1 MGQKIHPI
9 GFRLGGVIDWQ
20 SQWFANKGKEYAK
33 LTNEDREIR
42 DVIVKELG
50 ENAAISKIEIE
61 RNNQEISITVFTAR
75 PGIIIGRGG
84 TRVEEL
90 KNFLEKFTNNEI
102 RLNINEIRV
111 PELVAKLVGESIAEQ
126 LERRVAFR
134 RAVNTAMQRTM
145 QVGAK
150 GIKVVISGRL
160 AGADIARTEKY
171 HQGRVPLH
179 TVRADIDYE
188 ISEANTTYG
197 VIGIKVWIY
206 KGDIIPTAENLL
218 AIKTERIQRS
228 SEVTQEQPQ
237 QKKEE
242 KGTN

>member
-1 MGQKIHPI
+1 LI
-9 GFRLGGVIDWQ
+9 
-20 SQWFANKGKEYAK
+20 N
-33 LTNEDREIR
+33 
-42 DVIVKELG
+42 KELG
-50 ENAAISKIEIE
+50 DNAAISKIEIE
-61 RNNQEISITVFTAR
+61 RGSQDISVTVYTAR

-90 KNFLEKFTNNEI
+90 KKILEEKTKNTV

-126 LERRVAFR
+126 LQRRVAFR

-145 QVGAK
+145 QVGAE

-171 HQGRVPLH
+171 MQGRVPLH
-179 TVRADIDYE
+179 TLRADIDYE

-197 VIGIKVWIY
+197 VIGVKVWIY

-218 AIKTERIQRS
+218 AIKTARIDRNEQQDQS
-228 SEVTQEQPQ
+228 TQSNP
-237 QKKEE
+237 
-242 KGTN
+242 KG

>member
-1 MGQKIHPI
+1 MGQKTHPI

-20 SQWFANKGKEYAK
+20 SQWFANKGKDYAK

-50 ENAAISKIEIE
+50 DNAAISKIEIE

-90 KNFLEKFTNNEI
+90 KNFLEKFTNTEI

-134 RAVNTAMQRTM
+134 RAVNTAIQRTM

-160 AGADIARTEKY
+160 SGADIARTEKY

-188 ISEANTTYG
+188 ISEAKTTYG

-218 AIKTERIQRS
+218 SIKTERIQRS
-228 SEVTQEQPQ
+228 SGVTQEQPQ

-242 KGTN
+242 KGNN

>member
-1 MGQKIHPI
+1 MGQKTHPI

-20 SQWFANKGKEYAK
+20 SQWFANKGRDYAK

-111 PELVAKLVGESIAEQ
+111 PELVAKLVGEAIAEQ

-145 QVGAK
+145 QVGAQ

-188 ISEANTTYG
+188 ISEAKTTYG

-228 SEVTQEQPQ
+228 SGVTQEQPQ

-242 KGTN
+242 KGNN

>member
-1 MGQKIHPI
+1 MGQKTHPI

-20 SQWFANKGKEYAK
+20 SQWFANKGKDYAK

-50 ENAAISKIEIE
+50 DNAAISKIEIE

-150 GIKVVISGRL
+150 GIKVVIAGRL
-160 AGADIARTEKY
+160 SGADIARTEKY

-179 TVRADIDYE
+179 TLRADIDYE
-188 ISEANTTYG
+188 ISEAKTTYG

-228 SEVTQEQPQ
+228 SGVNEEQSQ
-237 QKKEE
+237 QKK
-242 KGTN
+242 GNN

>member
-1 MGQKIHPI
+1 MGQKTHPI

-150 GIKVVISGRL
+150 GIKVVISGRM

>member
-1 MGQKIHPI
+1 MGQKTHPT

-20 SQWFANKGKEYAK
+20 SQWYANNGKSYAN
-33 LTNEDREIR
+33 LLNEDRYIR
-42 DVIVKELG
+42 DVITKELG
-50 ENAAISKIEIE
+50 ENGAISKIEIE
-61 RNNQEISITVFTAR
+61 RGSQDISITVYTAR

-90 KNFLEKFTNNEI
+90 KKFLEEKTNNTV

-111 PELVAKLVGESIAEQ
+111 PELVAKLVGENIAEQ

-145 QVGAK
+145 QVGAG

-171 HQGRVPLH
+171 MQGRVPLH
-179 TVRADIDYE
+179 TLRADIDYE

-206 KGDIIPTAENLL
+206 KGDIIPTPENLL
-218 AIKTERIQRS
+218 AIKTARIERNEQQGDNAPQ
-228 SEVTQEQPQ
+228 VTE
-237 QKKEE
+237 
-242 KGTN
+242 G

>member
-1 MGQKIHPI
+1 MGQKTHPT

-20 SQWFANKGKEYAK
+20 SQWYANNGKSYAN
-33 LTNEDREIR
+33 LLNEDRYIR
-42 DVIVKELG
+42 DVITKELG
-50 ENAAISKIEIE
+50 ENGAISKIEIE
-61 RNNQEISITVFTAR
+61 RGSQDISVTVYTAR

-90 KNFLEKFTNNEI
+90 KKFLEEKTNNSV

-145 QVGAK
+145 QVGAE

-171 HQGRVPLH
+171 MQGRVPLH
-179 TVRADIDYE
+179 TLRAEIDYE

-197 VIGIKVWIY
+197 VIGVKVWIY
-206 KGDIIPTAENLL
+206 KGDIIPTPENLL
-218 AIKTERIQRS
+218 AIKTARIGRNAPKDQNTQSS
-228 SEVTQEQPQ
+228 SE
-237 QKKEE
+237 
-242 KGTN
+242 G

>member
-1 MGQKIHPI
+1 MGQKTHPT

-20 SQWFANKGKEYAK
+20 SQWYANNGKSYAN
-33 LTNEDREIR
+33 LLNEDRYIR
-42 DVIVKELG
+42 DIITKELG
-50 ENAAISKIEIE
+50 ENGAISKIEIE
-61 RNNQEISITVFTAR
+61 RGSQDISITVYTAR

-90 KNFLEKFTNNEI
+90 KKFLEEKTNNTV

-111 PELVAKLVGESIAEQ
+111 PELVAKLVGENIAEQ

-145 QVGAK
+145 QVGAG

-171 HQGRVPLH
+171 MQGRVPLH
-179 TVRADIDYE
+179 TLRADIDYE

-206 KGDIIPTAENLL
+206 KGDIIPTPENLL
-218 AIKTERIQRS
+218 AIKTARIERN
-228 SEVTQEQPQ
+228 EQQGDNAPQ
-237 QKKEE
+237 ATE
-242 KGTN
+242 G

>member
-1 MGQKIHPI
+1 MGQKTHPT

-20 SQWFANKGKEYAK
+20 SQWYANNGKSYAN
-33 LTNEDREIR
+33 LLNEDRYIR
-42 DVIVKELG
+42 DIITKELG
-50 ENAAISKIEIE
+50 ENGAISKIEIE
-61 RNNQEISITVFTAR
+61 RGSQDIAVTVYTAR

-90 KNFLEKFTNNEI
+90 KKFLEEKTKNTV

-145 QVGAK
+145 QVGAE
-150 GIKVVISGRL
+150 GIKVVIAGRL

-171 HQGRVPLH
+171 MQGRVPLH
-179 TVRADIDYE
+179 TLRADIDYE

-206 KGDIIPTAENLL
+206 KGDIIPTPENLL
-218 AIKTERIQRS
+218 AIKTARIGRN
-228 SEVTQEQPQ
+228 
-237 QKKEE
+237 E
-242 KGTN
+242 KQDQNIQSNPEG

>member
-1 MGQKIHPI
+1 MGQKTHPI

-20 SQWFANKGKEYAK
+20 SQWFANKGKDYAK

-42 DVIVKELG
+42 DVIVEELG
-50 ENAAISKIEIE
+50 DNAAISKIEIE

-150 GIKVVISGRL
+150 GIKVVIAGRL
-160 AGADIARTEKY
+160 SGADIARTEKY

-188 ISEANTTYG
+188 ISEAKTTYG

-218 AIKTERIQRS
+218 AIKTERIERS
-228 SEVTQEQPQ
+228 SAVNQGQSQ
-237 QKKEE
+237 QKK
-242 KGTN
+242 GND

>member
-1 MGQKIHPI
+1 MGQKTHPI

-20 SQWFANKGKEYAK
+20 SQWFANKGKDYAK

-42 DVIVKELG
+42 DVIVEELG
-50 ENAAISKIEIE
+50 DNAAISKIEIE

-134 RAVNTAMQRTM
+134 RAVNTAIQRTM

-160 AGADIARTEKY
+160 SGADIARTEKY

-179 TVRADIDYE
+179 TLRADIDYE
-188 ISEANTTYG
+188 ISEAKTTYG

-228 SEVTQEQPQ
+228 SGVNEEQSL
-237 QKKEE
+237 QKK
-242 KGTN
+242 GNN

>member
-1 MGQKIHPI
+1 MGQKTHPI

-20 SQWFANKGKEYAK
+20 SQWFANKGKDYAK

-42 DVIVKELG
+42 DVIVEELG
-50 ENAAISKIEIE
+50 DNAAISKIEIE

-90 KNFLEKFTNNEI
+90 KNFLEKFTYNEI

-134 RAVNTAMQRTM
+134 RAVNTAIQRTM

-150 GIKVVISGRL
+150 GIKVVIAGRL
-160 AGADIARTEKY
+160 SGADIARTEKY

-179 TVRADIDYE
+179 TLRADIDYE
-188 ISEANTTYG
+188 ISEAKTTYG

-228 SEVTQEQPQ
+228 SGVNEEQSQ
-237 QKKEE
+237 QKK
-242 KGTN
+242 GNN

>member
-1 MGQKIHPI
+1 MGQKTHPI

-20 SQWFANKGKEYAK
+20 SQWFANKGRDYAK

-111 PELVAKLVGESIAEQ
+111 PELVAKLVGEAIAEQ
-126 LERRVAFR
+126 LERRLGYR

-188 ISEANTTYG
+188 ISEAKTTYG

-228 SEVTQEQPQ
+228 SGVTQEQPQ

-242 KGTN
+242 KGNN

>member
-1 MGQKIHPI
+1 MGQKTHPT

-20 SQWFANKGKEYAK
+20 SQWYANNGKSYSF
-33 LTNEDREIR
+33 LLNEDRNIREI
-42 DVIVKELG
+42 IMKELG
-50 ENAAISKIEIE
+50 DNGAISKIEIE
-61 RNNQEISITVFTAR
+61 RGSQDISVTVYTAR

-90 KNFLEKFTNNEI
+90 KNYLEEKTQNKV

-145 QVGAK
+145 QVGAL

-171 HQGRVPLH
+171 MQGRVPLH
-179 TVRADIDYE
+179 
-188 ISEANTTYG
+188 
-197 VIGIKVWIY
+197 
-206 KGDIIPTAENLL
+206 
-218 AIKTERIQRS
+218 
-228 SEVTQEQPQ
+228 
-237 QKKEE
+237 
-242 KGTN
+242 

>member
-1 MGQKIHPI
+1 MGQKTHPI

-20 SQWFANKGKEYAK
+20 SQWFANKGKDYAK

-50 ENAAISKIEIE
+50 DNAAISKIEIE

-90 KNFLEKFTNNEI
+90 KNFLEKFTNTEI

-134 RAVNTAMQRTM
+134 RAVNTAIQRTM

-160 AGADIARTEKY
+160 SGADIARTEKY

-188 ISEANTTYG
+188 ISEAKTTYG

-218 AIKTERIQRS
+218 AIKTERIERS
-228 SEVTQEQPQ
+228 SAVHQEQSQ
-237 QKKEE
+237 QKK
-242 KGTN
+242 GNN

>member
-1 MGQKIHPI
+1 MGQKTHPT

-20 SQWFANKGKEYAK
+20 SQWYANNGKSYAN
-33 LTNEDREIR
+33 LLNEDRYIR
-42 DVIVKELG
+42 DVITKELG
-50 ENAAISKIEIE
+50 ENGAISKIEIE
-61 RNNQEISITVFTAR
+61 RGSQDISITVYTAR

-90 KNFLEKFTNNEI
+90 KKFLEEKTNNTV

-111 PELVAKLVGESIAEQ
+111 PELVAKLVGENIAEQ

-145 QVGAK
+145 QVGAG

-171 HQGRVPLH
+171 MQGRVPLH
-179 TVRADIDYE
+179 TLRADIDYE

-206 KGDIIPTAENLL
+206 EGDIIPTAENLL
-218 AIKTERIQRS
+218 AIKTARIERNEQQGDNAPQ
-228 SEVTQEQPQ
+228 VTE
-237 QKKEE
+237 
-242 KGTN
+242 G

>member
-1 MGQKIHPI
+1 MGQKTHPI

-228 SEVTQEQPQ
+228 SEVTQEQHQ

>member
-1 MGQKIHPI
+1 MGQKTHPT

-20 SQWFANKGKEYAK
+20 SQWFANKGRDYAK

-111 PELVAKLVGESIAEQ
+111 PELVAKLVGEAIAEQ

-188 ISEANTTYG
+188 ISEAKTTYG

-228 SEVTQEQPQ
+228 SGVTQEQPQ

-242 KGTN
+242 KGNN

>member
-1 MGQKIHPI
+1 MGQKTHPI

-20 SQWFANKGKEYAK
+20 SQWFANKGKDYAK

-42 DVIVKELG
+42 DVIVEELG
-50 ENAAISKIEIE
+50 DNAAISKIEIE

-150 GIKVVISGRL
+150 GIKVVIAGRL
-160 AGADIARTEKY
+160 SGADIARTEKY

-179 TVRADIDYE
+179 TLRADIDYE
-188 ISEANTTYG
+188 ISEAKTTYG

-228 SEVTQEQPQ
+228 SGVNEEQSL
-237 QKKEE
+237 QKK
-242 KGTN
+242 GNN

>member
-1 MGQKIHPI
+1 MGQKTHPT

-20 SQWFANKGKEYAK
+20 SQWYANNGKSYAN
-33 LTNEDREIR
+33 LLNEDRYIR
-42 DVIVKELG
+42 DVITKELG
-50 ENAAISKIEIE
+50 ENGAISKIEIE
-61 RNNQEISITVFTAR
+61 RGSQDISITVYTAR

-90 KNFLEKFTNNEI
+90 KKFLEEKTNNTV

-111 PELVAKLVGESIAEQ
+111 PELVAKLVGENIAEQ

-145 QVGAK
+145 QVGAG

-171 HQGRVPLH
+171 MQGRVPLH
-179 TVRADIDYE
+179 TLRADIDYE

-206 KGDIIPTAENLL
+206 KGDNIPTPENLL
-218 AIKTERIQRS
+218 AIKTARIERN
-228 SEVTQEQPQ
+228 EQQGDNAPQ
-237 QKKEE
+237 ATE
-242 KGTN
+242 G

>member
-1 MGQKIHPI
+1 MGQKTHPI

-20 SQWFANKGKEYAK
+20 SQWFANKGRDYAK

-111 PELVAKLVGESIAEQ
+111 PELVAKLVGEAIAEQ

-188 ISEANTTYG
+188 ISEAKTTYG

-228 SEVTQEQPQ
+228 SGVTQEQPQ

-242 KGTN
+242 KGNN

>member
-1 MGQKIHPI
+1 MGQKTHPT

-20 SQWFANKGKEYAK
+20 SQWYANNGKSYAN
-33 LTNEDREIR
+33 LLNEDRYIR
-42 DVIVKELG
+42 DVITKELG
-50 ENAAISKIEIE
+50 ENGAISKIEIE
-61 RNNQEISITVFTAR
+61 RGSQDISITVYTAR

-90 KNFLEKFTNNEI
+90 KKFLETKTSNTV

-111 PELVAKLVGESIAEQ
+111 PELVAKLVGENIAEQ

-145 QVGAK
+145 QVGAG

-171 HQGRVPLH
+171 MQGRVPLH
-179 TVRADIDYE
+179 TLRADIDYE

-218 AIKTERIQRS
+218 AIKTARIERNEQQGDNAPQ
-228 SEVTQEQPQ
+228 VTE
-237 QKKEE
+237 
-242 KGTN
+242 G

>member
-1 MGQKIHPI
+1 MGQKTHPT

-20 SQWFANKGKEYAK
+20 SQWYANNGKSYAN
-33 LTNEDREIR
+33 LLNEDRYIR
-42 DVIVKELG
+42 DVITKELG
-50 ENAAISKIEIE
+50 ENGAISKIEIE
-61 RNNQEISITVFTAR
+61 RGSQDISVTVYTAR

-90 KNFLEKFTNNEI
+90 KKFLEEKTNNSV

-145 QVGAK
+145 QVGAE

-171 HQGRVPLH
+171 MQGRVPLH
-179 TVRADIDYE
+179 TLRAEIDYE

-197 VIGIKVWIY
+197 VIGVKVWIY
-206 KGDIIPTAENLL
+206 KGDIIPTPENLL
-218 AIKTERIQRS
+218 AIKTARIGRNAPQDQNTQSS
-228 SEVTQEQPQ
+228 SE
-237 QKKEE
+237 
-242 KGTN
+242 G

>member
-1 MGQKIHPI
+1 MGQKTHPI

-20 SQWFANKGKEYAK
+20 SQWFANKGRDYAK

-111 PELVAKLVGESIAEQ
+111 PELVAKLVGEAIAEQ

-179 TVRADIDYE
+179 TVRAEIDYE
-188 ISEANTTYG
+188 ISEAKTTYG

-228 SEVTQEQPQ
+228 SGVTQEQPQ

-242 KGTN
+242 KGNN

>member
-1 MGQKIHPI
+1 M
-9 GFRLGGVIDWQ
+9 
-20 SQWFANKGKEYAK
+20 
-33 LTNEDREIR
+33 
-42 DVIVKELG
+42 
-50 ENAAISKIEIE
+50 
-61 RNNQEISITVFTAR
+61 
-75 PGIIIGRGG
+75 
-84 TRVEEL
+84 

-160 AGADIARTEKY
+160 SGADIARTEKY

-179 TVRADIDYE
+179 TLRADIDYE
-188 ISEANTTYG
+188 ISEAKTTYG

-228 SEVTQEQPQ
+228 SGVNQEQPQ
-237 QKKEE
+237 QKK
-242 KGTN
+242 GNN

>member
-1 MGQKIHPI
+1 MGQKTHPT

-20 SQWFANKGKEYAK
+20 SQWYANNGKSYAN
-33 LTNEDREIR
+33 LLNEDRYIR
-42 DVIVKELG
+42 DLITKELG
-50 ENAAISKIEIE
+50 ENGAISKIEIE
-61 RNNQEISITVFTAR
+61 RGSQDISITVYTAR

-90 KNFLEKFTNNEI
+90 KKFLEEKTNNTV

-111 PELVAKLVGESIAEQ
+111 PELVAILVGENIAEQ

-145 QVGAK
+145 QVGAG

-171 HQGRVPLH
+171 MQGRVPLH
-179 TVRADIDYE
+179 TLRADIDYE

-218 AIKTERIQRS
+218 AIKTARIERN
-228 SEVTQEQPQ
+228 EQQGDNAPQ
-237 QKKEE
+237 ATE
-242 KGTN
+242 G

>member
-1 MGQKIHPI
+1 MGQKTHPI

-20 SQWFANKGKEYAK
+20 SQWFANKGKDYAK

-50 ENAAISKIEIE
+50 DNAAISKIEIE

-90 KNFLEKFTNNEI
+90 KNFLEKFTNTEI

-134 RAVNTAMQRTM
+134 RAVNTAIQRTM

-160 AGADIARTEKY
+160 SGADIARTEKY

-188 ISEANTTYG
+188 ISEAKTTYG

-218 AIKTERIQRS
+218 AIKTERIERS
-228 SEVTQEQPQ
+228 SAVNQEQSQ
-237 QKKEE
+237 QKK
-242 KGTN
+242 GNN

>member
-1 MGQKIHPI
+1 MNWSHRFIISNDENKVREKIIPYI
-9 GFRLGGVIDWQ
+9 
-20 SQWFANKGKEYAK
+20 
-33 LTNEDREIR
+33 
-42 DVIVKELG
+42 
-50 ENAAISKIEIE
+50 IE
-61 RNNQEISITVFTAR
+61 
-75 PGIIIGRGG
+75 
-84 TRVEEL
+84 
-90 KNFLEKFTNNEI
+90 EKTNNTV

-111 PELVAKLVGESIAEQ
+111 PELVAKLVGENIAEQ

-145 QVGAK
+145 QVGAG

-171 HQGRVPLH
+171 MQGRVPLH
-179 TVRADIDYE
+179 TLRADIDYE

-218 AIKTERIQRS
+218 AIKTARIERNEQQGDNAPQ
-228 SEVTQEQPQ
+228 VTE
-237 QKKEE
+237 
-242 KGTN
+242 G

>member
-1 MGQKIHPI
+1 MGQKTHPT

-20 SQWFANKGKEYAK
+20 SQWYANNGKSYAN
-33 LTNEDREIR
+33 LLNEDRYIR
-42 DVIVKELG
+42 DVITKELG
-50 ENAAISKIEIE
+50 ENGAISKIEIE
-61 RNNQEISITVFTAR
+61 RGSQDISITVYTAR

-90 KNFLEKFTNNEI
+90 KKFLEEKTNNTV

-111 PELVAKLVGESIAEQ
+111 PELVAKLVGENIAEQ

-145 QVGAK
+145 QVGAG

-171 HQGRVPLH
+171 MQGRVPLH
-179 TVRADIDYE
+179 TLRADIDYE

-206 KGDIIPTAENLL
+206 KGDIIPCLL
-218 AIKTERIQRS
+218 YTSPSPRDS
-228 SEVTQEQPQ
+228 
-237 QKKEE
+237 
-242 KGTN
+242 